1 METLNCISARACVRK
16 YTSKAIP
23 KDMIEKLID
32 AGRRAPTARAIE
44 PWEFIVVTDKETLSS
59 LSKIAEYGRF
69 IKEAQKKVTI
79 KKDRGIND
87 DISESKKKIIREA
100 IEKEIGFARAN
111 RLIPIN
117 HTKMNLDG
125 GQMDGDIQR
134 YLKAL

>member
-1 METLNCISARACVRK
+1 MIYFFQRKNINGQPFGEIIDVDARTAWD
-16 YTSKAIP
+16 YYNIP
-23 KDMIEKLID
+23 RNFLYIGCSD
-32 AGRRAPTARAIE
+32 
-44 PWEFIVVTDKETLSS
+44 
-59 LSKIAEYGRF
+59 GRF